1 MSRTITLALAALAL
15 TAVSGCDDMVQ
26 RVAEA
31 HSGPSAL
38 KQDAGS
44 IEGDVEGATRAK
56 FRARPPSGINA
67 PPSL

>member
-1 MSRTITLALAALAL
+1 MSRTVTLALAALAL

-26 RVAEA
+26 RAAEA

-44 IEGDVEGATRAK
+44 IEGNAEGATRAK